1 MIRAW
6 TPKVPLKVKLQHCQ
20 ILHLLQKS
28 DTLPSPNFILWL
40 VLSVTFS
47 FCDMFWWVLVLVIRK
62 FSPPSFLFFRTAATV
77 QFLLQVLVF
86 FVGKNPT
93 SLWQKLIPRGSP
105 PWCLLSG
112 LVKGLVKTSDFQP
125 WGHTNVTGFSELR
138 DPKKKAGIR
147 LCPKKPLKRD
157 PWRLK
162 YIYIISYI
170 IYIYICQNICH
181 QMHLINGGGVIMIP
195 PTL

>member
-1 MIRAW
+1 MNSKGA
-6 TPKVPLKVKLQHCQ
+6 T
-20 ILHLLQKS
+20 KS
-28 DTLPSPNFILWL
+28 EAPTLPNTAPFCKKVTLCRHQISFCDSFFLL
-40 VLSVTFS
+40 FFLSVTCF
-47 FCDMFWWVLVLVIRK
+47 DEFWSCVIRK

-147 LCPKKPLKRD
+147 PGPKKPLKRD

-162 YIYIISYI
+162 YIYIYFISCI

-181 QMHLINGGGVIMIP
+181 QMHLINGGGW
-195 PTL
+195 